1 MKAKKVIWYK
11 KETPKDK
18 DGNYV
23 KEAVFDKRIKKISL
37 NDDLPEELVKQ
48 ADVKKRL
55 LENGSAVE
63 ETDAALMEAAEKQKD
78 ADKTMKKDPELPKGK
93 NPAP

>member
-63 ETDAALMEAAEKQKD
+63 ETDAALMEAAEKQKE
-78 ADKTMKKDPELPKGK
+78 ADKTMKKDPELPKGN
-93 NPAP
+93 NPAK